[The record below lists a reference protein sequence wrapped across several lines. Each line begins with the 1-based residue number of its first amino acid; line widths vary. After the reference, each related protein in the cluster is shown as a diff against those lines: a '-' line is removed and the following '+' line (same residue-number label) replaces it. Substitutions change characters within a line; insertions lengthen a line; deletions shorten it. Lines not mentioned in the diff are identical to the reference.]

1 MKQNVIPGLEK
12 TEGYEGGCILRRE
25 GPEESEFVVLNLFE
39 SLEAVKRFAG
49 EDLPE
54 PYRELRHA

>member
-1 MKQNVIPGLEK
+1 M